1 MENNIKLTVELSE
14 SDKALV
20 GKLLDAVEALNAS
33 LLANQGMIAIA
44 DTDTPVEGTR
54 RPATPPV
61 AEPVKDIDPTAGG
74 AVATLGDVQRKVVE
88 LCGPAHGK
96 KAEVREIIK
105 AYAPKVTGIPADK
118 LDEVMA
124 KLMALEG

>member
-1 MENNIKLTVELSE
+1 MENNINMIVHLSE
-14 SDKALV
+14 LDRALLS
-20 GKLLDAVEALNAS
+20 KLLAAAEALNAS
-33 LLANQGMIAIA
+33 LLANQGMITIA
-44 DTDTPVEGTR
+44 DTDTPV
-54 RPATPPV
+54 
-61 AEPVKDIDPTAGG
+61 KDIDPNAGA

-124 KLMALEG
+124 KLTALEG